1 MRDAWTALKESL
13 GRFWSWWLEEL
24 AACIPARLRALF
36 GRGKQRL
43 WVSLQGP
50 SVVFEQVRGK
60 SVQWLGNLDLAQ
72 TNAEVQRETARE
84 IISASKLHKS
94 TVVLR
99 LPRQSTLRRSVELP
113 SPALE
118 NLREVL
124 TFEMDR
130 HTPFDANEV
139 YFDYRVTKHNNQ
151 QKRISV
157 DLLVASRDVV
167 DRAIDLI
174 AGWGLQ
180 ADRLAL
186 IEGLGEDSGF
196 NLLASSRGERGRPRS
211 RRLTQILMVAT
222 VVALGLA
229 LYVPLEDKRAHL
241 KSQEAR
247 LSDVRA
253 KAQETSKLTKQV
265 SALGERSRFVLDQ
278 KKGAITTTEVL
289 DEVTRILPDDT
300 WLLQFGRRGA
310 RLTISG
316 YSSSPSALIS
326 LLEGSN
332 LLTEVSFS
340 SPVTADPRVG
350 RERFNITARITDR
363 GATP

>member
-1 MRDAWTALKESL
+1 MRDLLNTAKETL
-13 GRFWSWWLEEL
+13 GRFLAWWLEEL
-24 AACIPARLRALF
+24 TACIPPGFRNFL
-36 GRGKQRL
+36 GRGGQRL
-43 WVSLQGP
+43 WVSLQG
-50 SVVFEQVRGK
+50 SGVVFEQVRGN
-60 SVQWLGNLDLAQ
+60 SVQWLGNLDLGQ
-72 TNAEVQRETARE
+72 TTAEVQRDTARE
-84 IISASKLHKS
+84 IIAASKLRRS

-99 LPRQSTLRRSVELP
+99 LPRENTLRRSVELP

-167 DRAIDLI
+167 DRAVDLI
-174 AGWGLQ
+174 AGWGLH

-186 IEGLGEDSGF
+186 IEGPEEDSGF
-196 NLLASSRGERGRPRS
+196 NLLASSGGDRARPQT
-211 RRLTQILMVAT
+211 RRLTNALMIAT
-222 VVALGLA
+222 VVVLGMAVYL
-229 LYVPLEDKRAHL
+229 PLQDKRAFL
-241 KSQEAR
+241 EIQEAR
-247 LSDVRA
+247 LTEVRS
-253 KAQETSKLTKQV
+253 KAQDTSNLTKQV
-265 SALGERSRFVLDQ
+265 NALGERSRFVLNQ
-278 KKGAITTTEVL
+278 KKGVVTITEVMN
-289 DEVTRILPDDT
+289 EVTRILPDDT
-300 WLLQFGRRGA
+300 WLLQFGRRGE

-316 YSSSPSALIS
+316 YSVRPSALIS
-326 LLEGSN
+326 LLEDSK

-350 RERFNITARITDR
+350 RERFNITARISTR
-363 GATP
+363 SAP